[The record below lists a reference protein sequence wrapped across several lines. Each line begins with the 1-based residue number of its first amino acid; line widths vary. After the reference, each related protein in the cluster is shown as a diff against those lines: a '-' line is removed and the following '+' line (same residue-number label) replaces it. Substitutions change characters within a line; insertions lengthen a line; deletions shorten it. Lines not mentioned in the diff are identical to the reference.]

1 MPWNMNDYPASMKNL
16 DPLIRKKAIYI
27 GNALLHD
34 GYPDERAIP
43 IAISQAEKWFN
54 EASAEEKKDFRK
66 AAAPQKDDLH
76 TQNKNAEKLLAAT
89 VKVQYEEPNWQVIS
103 EGASQASDLCATK
116 EEAVARAKEIA
127 KNKAVSLKIY
137 KQDGHLQETHDYS
150 KT

>member
-16 DPLIRKKAIYI
+16 DPLIQKKAIDI

-54 EASAEEKKDFRK
+54 DAAAKEKKDFQK
-66 AAAPQKDDLH
+66 ATAPQKDDPH
-76 TQNKNAEKLLAAT
+76 TRNNNAEKLLTAI
-89 VKVQYEEPNWQVIS
+89 VKVQYKAPNWQVIS
-103 EGASQASDLCATK
+103 EGASQASNLCTTK

-137 KQDGHLQETHDYS
+137 KQDGQLQETYDYS